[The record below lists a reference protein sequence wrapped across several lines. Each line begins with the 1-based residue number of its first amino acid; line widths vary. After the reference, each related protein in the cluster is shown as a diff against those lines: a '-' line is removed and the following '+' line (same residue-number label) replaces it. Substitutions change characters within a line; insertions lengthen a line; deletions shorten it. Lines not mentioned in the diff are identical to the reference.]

1 MDIIM
6 ILDKVSAKIALL
18 LLLLV
23 VLKFVTKHL
32 HLTKADR
39 FLMKIH
45 KPASYGL
52 IVVGLVHTVASF
64 RCFSEL
70 GFLPYIVGGT
80 SILSMIGAIYTFRL
94 RKTDKK
100 WLHYHR
106 VLALVAIITCGL
118 HPML

>member
-18 LLLLV
+18 LLMLV
-23 VLKFVTKHL
+23 VLKFVTKRL
-32 HLTKADR
+32 HLKKADR

-45 KPASYGL
+45 KPASWGL
-52 IVVGLVHTVASF
+52 IVAGLVHMFASF
-64 RCFSEL
+64 RCLSEV
-70 GFLPYIVGGT
+70 GIVPYIVGGI
-80 SILSMIGAIYTFRL
+80 SILSIIGAIYTFRL

-100 WLHYHR
+100 WLFYHR
-106 VLALVAIITCGL
+106 VLALAALVTCGL